1 MRRAFADFSPAVPA
15 AFAAGLGV
23 SLWIFLL
30 PAGVVQKG
38 PTSVLPFGGAA
49 GRVVAD
55 LPVAGGRASV
65 VRKAVSAHPQIVVA
79 LRPPTAKGREV
90 HPRARTVVVPR
101 APLAPARAAAPAA
114 PTTPVT
120 KSQLFSMPPKA
131 KGKAR
136 GHAKPRASTLIPHSP
151 GHREALGRSNE
162 HEDRVPPGQAKKASP
177 ASAPGRPAP
186 PKGSG
191 DGNGRKGNGGG
202 NGGRS
207 NGGGN
212 GGKSNGGGNG
222 SKLGWE
228 KN

>member
-15 AFAAGLGV
+15 GFAAGLGV

-38 PTSVLPFGGAA
+38 PTSVLPAFGGAA

-55 LPVAGGRASV
+55 LPVAGGRTSV

-79 LRPPTAKGREV
+79 LRPSTAKGREV
-90 HPRARTVVVPR
+90 HHRARTVVVRR
-101 APLAPARAAAPAA
+101 APLAPVRAAAPAA
-114 PTTPVT
+114 PRTPVT

-136 GHAKPRASTLIPHSP
+136 GHAKPRASTLVPHSP
-151 GHREALGRSNE
+151 GHGKALGRSNE
-162 HEDRVPPGQAKKASP
+162 HEDRVPPGHAKKASP
-177 ASAPGRPAP
+177 ASAPGLPAP
-186 PKGSG
+186 PKDRG
-191 DGNGRKGNGGG
+191 DGNGRKGNDGG
-202 NGGRS
+202 NAGKG

-212 GGKSNGGGNG
+212 GR
-222 SKLGWE
+222 KLGWE